1 MEKFF
6 VLTVWLCLCCGGK
19 QEPTKSAAPETKTLH
34 IAKSVL
40 MVIAP
45 NNFRDEEFK
54 EPYDLF
60 TESGMKVTIASTD
73 TVPAKG
79 MLGMVVK
86 PEIELEQVIPDSF
99 DALVVVGGSGAQVL
113 WDNTTLHRIVQ
124 NFNNAKKTIAAICI
138 APVALARAGILKD
151 TKATV
156 SSSVKDEIT
165 KEGALYTGADVEI
178 SGHIITGS
186 GPQAA
191 KDFARA
197 IFNKLSQ

>member
-1 MEKFF
+1 MKRFSMS
-6 VLTVWLCLCCGGK
+6 VMLLCLCCGGK
-19 QEPTKSAAPETKTLH
+19 QEPTKSAAPETKTPP
-34 IAKSVL
+34 IVKSVL

-45 NNFRDEEFK
+45 NDFRDEEFK
-54 EPYDLF
+54 APYDLF
-60 TESGMKVTIASTD
+60 TESGMKVTIASTA
-73 TVPAKG
+73 TRPAKG
-79 MLGMVVK
+79 MRGMVVK
-86 PEIELEQVIPDSF
+86 PEIELEQVVPDSF

-113 WDNTTLHRIVQ
+113 WDNTTLHRIVR
-124 NFNNAKKTIAAICI
+124 NFNNAKKIIAAICI
-138 APVALARAGILKD
+138 APVVLARAGILKD

-165 KEGALYTGADVEI
+165 KEGSLYTGANVEI